1 VVLQQDDRHQAGL
14 PVVEADR
21 CNGCG
26 QCEDR
31 CPVIGDSAIIVAPHG
46 ELRLPRGS
54 YVEECRLQGL
64 VFEDKR
70 EGRNQFRLDDAL
82 LPFQAIDPDS

>member
-1 VVLQQDDRHQAGL
+1 VVLQQDARHHARL
-14 PVVEADR
+14 PVLNADR

-26 QCEDR
+26 KCEDR

-46 ELRLPRGS
+46 ELRLSRGS

-70 EGRNQFRLDDAL
+70 EGRNQFLLDDSL
-82 LPFQAIDPDS
+82 LPFQTTDPDS